1 VSSEYGREG
10 GGGGLGEDQRGVTE
24 QVADREARKVKDAE
38 VKVQQSR
45 LVKEAALKAIADT
58 EREES
63 ARVAKMLEYREELLD
78 QLRSVTP
85 PPPGRRFPHPSPR
98 GAPTVTPLRDPLR
111 VGRDG
116 IALEMPL
123 AVAIRCT

>member
-1 VSSEYGREG
+1 
-10 GGGGLGEDQRGVTE
+10 VTE

-85 PPPGRRFPHPSPR
+85 PPPGAAWTRRVRLVR
-98 GAPTVTPLRDPLR
+98 GE
-111 VGRDG
+111 GRG
-116 IALEMPL
+116 
-123 AVAIRCT
+123 VST

>member
-1 VSSEYGREG
+1 MSSEYGREG
-10 GGGGLGEDQRGVTE
+10 EGGGLGEDQRGVTE

-85 PPPGRRFPHPSPR
+85 PPPGAAWTRRVRLVR
-98 GAPTVTPLRDPLR
+98 GEGRVQVEPLTAGD
-111 VGRDG
+111 
-116 IALEMPL
+116 AE
-123 AVAIRCT
+123 